1 MKSLYDEN
9 GKYTPD
15 ALHFDGEASRLI
27 LPLLKKIVAEGYRPR
42 EAAHLIEDAVS
53 VLGCELQL
61 DADMKRV
68 KARQAKKASP
78 DIPYHT

>member
-27 LPLLKKIVAEGYRPR
+27 RPLLEKIVAEGYRSR
-42 EAAHLIEDAVS
+42 EAAHLVEDAVS

-68 KARQAKKASP
+68 KARQAKGGIKP
-78 DIPYHT
+78 